1 MRLLL
6 CVVVVVVVSFH
17 VMTSGMLSVVS
28 SWSVAVDGGSRTK
41 DHHVNCGRSRRI
53 VGGVVD

>member
-6 CVVVVVVVSFH
+6 CVVVVVSFH